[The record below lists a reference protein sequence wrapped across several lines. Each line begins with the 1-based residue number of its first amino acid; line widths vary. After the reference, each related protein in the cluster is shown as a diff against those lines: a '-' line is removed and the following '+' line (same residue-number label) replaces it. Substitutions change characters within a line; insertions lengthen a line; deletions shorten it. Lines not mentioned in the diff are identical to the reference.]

1 MVFALDPDTGQPI
14 LRDGDLVRL
23 TDPLEILAQAIR
35 VRLRTVAGE
44 IMTRVDI
51 GLDLEELLE
60 LGATTGEIGGMIRR
74 EVRAV
79 AGVRSIDALTVAPSP
94 DEAGKLVV
102 TFTVRPL
109 VGSAVTGQV
118 TL

>member
-23 TDPLEILAQAIR
+23 SDPLEILAQAIR

-44 IMTRVDI
+44 VMTRIDI
-51 GLDLEELLE
+51 GLDIEELLE
-60 LGATTGEIGGMIRR
+60 LGATPGEIGGMIRR
-74 EVRAV
+74 ELAAV
-79 AGVRSIDALTVAPSP
+79 PGVGAVESLDVAARPA
-94 DEAGKLVV
+94 DGKLVV
-102 TFTVRPL
+102 TFTVRAAGPATL
-109 VGSAVTGQV
+109 TSQV